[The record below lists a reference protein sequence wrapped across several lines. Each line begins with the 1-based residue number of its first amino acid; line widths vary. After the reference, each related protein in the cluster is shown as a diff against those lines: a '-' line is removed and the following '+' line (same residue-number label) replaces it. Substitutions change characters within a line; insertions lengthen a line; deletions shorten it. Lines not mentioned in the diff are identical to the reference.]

1 MENKILEEHV
11 LEAGGSNTAYLLKNP
26 DLFYDTGFKVMRNQ
40 KDGSLLECHRLKYNG
55 KIKLVYFTGDL
66 APFDLMLQES
76 AISGIR
82 TFLHNLE
89 NALCA
94 VENNDFLNVAC
105 IDNRLEKIFVDV
117 NTYLVKLI
125 YLPLNIP
132 VNKIAGK
139 ACKNRIKEQLIQKLQ
154 MVPAAQN
161 PEMIKIVEDL
171 SEEGFSAP
179 DRKSTDMGDVLAIP
193 GMAKKYALTEINGSI
208 CMPIA
213 GEEFLIG
220 KSADKVNGVIEGN
233 PAISRIHCKM
243 LLKQGKLLI
252 QDMGSANGTF
262 VNGRRLSA
270 NECMEVEEGTRIKLA
285 NKEFVIHSTM

>member
-11 LEAGGSNTAYLLKNP
+11 LESGGSNPAFFLKNS

-40 KDGSLLECHRLKYNG
+40 KDGSLLDCHRLRHNG

-66 APFDLMLQES
+66 APFDLMLEES

-82 TFLHNLE
+82 TLLHNLE
-89 NALCA
+89 NALCT

-139 ACKNRIKEQLIQKLQ
+139 TCKKKIKEQLLRKLQ
-154 MVPAAQN
+154 TVPAAHN
-161 PEMIKIVEDL
+161 PEMIHIMENL
-171 SEEGFSAP
+171 SEETFSTP
-179 DRKSTDMGDVLAIP
+179 DKGNTDRGDILVKPLKAEKYVLE
-193 GMAKKYALTEINGSI
+193 EINGSI
-208 CMPIA
+208 CMSIA

-243 LLKQGKLLI
+243 LFRQGTLLI

-270 NECMEVEEGTRIKLA
+270 KECMEVKEGSRIKLA
-285 NKEFVIHSTM
+285 NKEFVIRSIV